1 MFDPISKTW
10 NTLKI
15 VGDRGVKK
23 QGLTEIID
31 NIGKMYLFSKVL
43 VNIIII
49 ITKSDV
55 FTKIFQRI

>member
-10 NTLKI
+10 NTPKI
-15 VGDRGVKK
+15 AGDRGVRK

-43 VNIIII
+43 VKYYNYNYQI
-49 ITKSDV
+49 
-55 FTKIFQRI
+55 